1 MGMILRSNT
10 DLQINILTV
19 ALVEVGATGNTF
31 VDRPVVDPDFV
42 SMRCCDAVIRLHIW
56 LDCRFGLVHDTD
68 PNLRPL
74 TRICPEKK
82 NIIVE

>member
-42 SMRCCDAVIRLHIW
+42 SMRCCDAVIRLHI
-56 LDCRFGLVHDTD
+56 
-68 PNLRPL
+68 
-74 TRICPEKK
+74 
-82 NIIVE
+82 